1 MRNIISNKL
10 LVFVACLDPEEFI
23 NDNDEQQ
30 IFFSLHVNQRLNQKT
45 SAAQFPNCEKCKIS
59 NKPCFDQTLDS
70 SQNILIDG
78 MLHVLVGNTVK
89 S

>member
-1 MRNIISNKL
+1 M
-10 LVFVACLDPEEFI
+10 I
-23 NDNDEQQ
+23 N
-30 IFFSLHVNQRLNQKT
+30 FFSLHVNQRLNQKT

-59 NKPCFDQTLDS
+59 NTPYFDQTLDY

-78 MLHVLVGNTVK
+78 IPHVLIGNTVE